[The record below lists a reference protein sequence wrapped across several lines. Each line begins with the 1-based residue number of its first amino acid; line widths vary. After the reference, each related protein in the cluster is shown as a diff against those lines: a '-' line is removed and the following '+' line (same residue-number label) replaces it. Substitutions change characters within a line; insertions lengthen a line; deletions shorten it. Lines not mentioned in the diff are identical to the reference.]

1 MKINMNWEIF
11 RDQIWNFIGV
21 IIACVTLLITVILYF
36 LQKHKKGLS
45 YEILSSSS
53 LLTSKEKLEGKIKI
67 LYNEQEVQNVNFLE
81 IKVLN
86 TGNIGISASDYERPL
101 RFIYSSEA
109 KILTAEIIKSE
120 PESLTTDLTIFQ
132 NEIVIQPILMNS
144 KDYLVIK
151 AIVSNSIDQEFIV
164 DGRIKDV
171 KDIKKQGESYLPII
185 MAIVGIILTI
195 TGMIQLTSIEK
206 AIEIQT
212 PWTIQKSISVS
223 LITLGYILMIA
234 FVLTKG
240 KYKKLFLKL
249 LTP

>member
-1 MKINMNWEIF
+1 MNWEIF

-45 YEILSSSS
+45 YEILSRTS

-67 LYNEQEVQNVNFLE
+67 LYNDQEVQNVRFLE

-86 TGNIGISASDYERPL
+86 TGNIGIPSSDYERPL
-101 RFIYSSEA
+101 RFIFETEA

-120 PESLTTDLTIFQ
+120 PETLTTSLNIAQ
-132 NEIVIQPILMNS
+132 NEIVVQPILMNS

-151 AIVSNSIDQEFIV
+151 AIVSNSSDEEIIV

-171 KDIKKQGESYLPII
+171 KDIKKQGESYMGLIFAII
-185 MAIVGIILTI
+185 GITLTFA
-195 TGMIQLTSIEK
+195 GMIQLSTIEK
-206 AIEIQT
+206 ATQVET
-212 PWTIQKSISVS
+212 PWTIQKTISIA
-223 LITLGYILMIA
+223 LIVVGYIFMA
-234 FVLTKG
+234 GFVFSRG
-240 KYKKLFLKL
+240 KYRRLFLKIL
-249 LTP
+249 KP